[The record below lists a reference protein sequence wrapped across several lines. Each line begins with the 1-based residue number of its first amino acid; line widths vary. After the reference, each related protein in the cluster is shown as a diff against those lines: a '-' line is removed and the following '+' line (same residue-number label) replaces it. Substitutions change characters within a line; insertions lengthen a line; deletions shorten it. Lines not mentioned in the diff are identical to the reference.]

1 MKDVKEIIRIYTE
14 KLNWIYSKANTKS
27 KKKKIVYDLFSFSE
41 ICHEHF
47 NINEDFIWEND
58 NELISL
64 IVNPDMYFIDNIL
77 NSKIMFNNI
86 SNSVI
91 TIFKDSKFPFY
102 KNQGKVLNSL
112 TPEKISEIVF
122 DFISEYDNNLLK
134 LYEDKLYNNE
144 IFIGNLF
151 ENTGG
156 LTYQL
161 NTLNKTWI
169 FMNSELD
176 YSILFAST
184 IVHELGHA
192 YEDDILNKTGLSC
205 HGLKTSCSPYYEVP
219 SNFLEYAFL
228 NYLKE
233 NKIYNSDADI
243 ILSNYYIDLFEYMYA
258 INILLKIYEINITTN
273 DYVEMEIKKEEIINY
288 ANELNGQLNYYSYFS
303 DLNNIVNY
311 KNAFIYGIGHLM
323 SLYLYEVYK
332 ENPKYFKKEFKNA
345 LINYYTEGINA
356 FKGLNITEEKL
367 INNKVL
373 SKVLKENR

>member
-58 NELISL
+58 NELTSL

-77 NSKIMFNNI
+77 NSKILFNDI

-91 TIFKDSKFPFY
+91 TTFKDSKFPFY

-112 TPEKISEIVF
+112 TSEKISEIVL

-176 YSILFAST
+176 HSILFAST

-192 YEDDILNKTGLSC
+192 YEDDILNKTGLF
-205 HGLKTSCSPYYEVP
+205 KRMTQI
-219 SNFLEYAFL
+219 AFL
-228 NYLKE
+228 ITFSELFRILNATAK
-233 NKIYNSDADI
+233 DI
-243 ILSNYYIDLFEYMYA
+243 GP
-258 INILLKIYEINITTN
+258 TR
-273 DYVEMEIKKEEIINY
+273 
-288 ANELNGQLNYYSYFS
+288 
-303 DLNNIVNY
+303 
-311 KNAFIYGIGHLM
+311 
-323 SLYLYEVYK
+323 
-332 ENPKYFKKEFKNA
+332 PKYIVAIIMHLPKVFKKGVRFLDKPTVAVA
-345 LINYYTEGINA
+345 LT
-356 FKGLNITEEKL
+356 
-367 INNKVL
+367 V
-373 SKVLKENR
+373 S